1 MRMPRK
7 LVSNSTI
14 DPATG
19 NICMRRSDPWINNFN
34 EYLIAACRSNMDIK
48 FIWSGSDAKAL
59 VYYITD
65 YVTKTSLS
73 FHDTFSLVQKSIT
86 SLQNLRNQTNN
97 ESAIEKSRK
106 LVLRCYNMLASQQ
119 ELSGVQVASYL
130 MNWNDHYTTHRFQG
144 LFLIQTERFLQTQLN
159 ETRAQQKL
167 DTAAQDVIDNDM
179 YDDETIDNDN
189 NDEEHFQIQS
199 VEDDKKYVLVNTRI
213 DYQYRSDNLNRMCL
227 YDFVSIFYKKKMNST
242 DLKYLSKIAGSIE
255 EKITQKGRPP
265 NERFLFQKQHPQA
278 TTYLMMKYSEPHV
291 PVLYGPQI
299 PRQDRDDTRERYC
312 RAMLTLFVPWRTV
325 TDLCDISQTWEDAFK
340 CRQHLILSNS
350 WTIIENIQ
358 LLHEC
363 KKDRDDHLLQVI
375 AEAQTDNGLVDPV
388 LIPTNQVDGEY
399 GTDDS
404 DDLLE
409 LLGNLDENTVAMFN
423 ATKNSTENKYVEE
436 TIEAVKN
443 VGRFNSVN
451 TYGQYSLHEQS
462 DHIDQ
467 SLVPFISAT
476 PNLVRLNTKW
486 QEQLKTEKEQIRR
499 GLITGNFDKDNDD
512 MLNLD
517 TARSAVA
524 TVVTLNNMNINTKIC
539 ENYGSIPPVISVK
552 ANSCTQKSVADEFTL
567 NREQRAAFMIITGH
581 LDGDSR
587 CRTGN
592 LYKSS
597 RHILKYIIF
606 LGDNNGQLLM
616 CVPGCGG
623 TGKSQLI
630 RALTKYFLV
639 TKRIQMIRKLAPT
652 GIAAAEI
659 DGMTVHSFLG
669 EQRNSGKART
679 IKPGDSKL
687 EKEWALVEYLVIDE
701 MSMVGL
707 ILLAKLNRII
717 CAAKHTDPQVPF
729 GGVNVIFFGDYL
741 QYRPVYDVPLHTDFS
756 LPVKS
761 KSNKIPTEKQIQ
773 QRVARS
779 LILQINCV
787 VKLTQQMRTEDLRYL
802 QLLER
807 LRHGECN
814 YDDYELLLTRVVGQ
828 SSVPLLSD
836 SPWNKAP
843 ILVFRNE
850 VRTQLNHKAV
860 NHKAEQVGQTP
871 IICVA
876 QDTCKSKP
884 IEDRALIKKLLE
896 LSDSKTEHLP
906 GLLPLVPGMPVILT
920 QNIAIE
926 LGLINGVNGIFR
938 QLVYQEDSVST
949 DIISEE
955 FSKSARYVHRP
966 LYALVEITKSKI
978 ECNLEQLQPKL
989 IPIP

>member
-1 MRMPRK
+1 
-7 LVSNSTI
+7 
-14 DPATG
+14 
-19 NICMRRSDPWINNFN
+19 
-34 EYLIAACRSNMDIK
+34 
-48 FIWSGSDAKAL
+48 
-59 VYYITD
+59 
-65 YVTKTSLS
+65 
-73 FHDTFSLVQKSIT
+73 
-86 SLQNLRNQTNN
+86 
-97 ESAIEKSRK
+97 
-106 LVLRCYNMLASQQ
+106 
-119 ELSGVQVASYL
+119 
-130 MNWNDHYTTHRFQG
+130 
-144 LFLIQTERFLQTQLN
+144 
-159 ETRAQQKL
+159 
-167 DTAAQDVIDNDM
+167 
-179 YDDETIDNDN
+179 
-189 NDEEHFQIQS
+189 
-199 VEDDKKYVLVNTRI
+199 
-213 DYQYRSDNLNRMCL
+213 
-227 YDFVSIFYKKKMNST
+227 MNST

-255 EKITQKGRPP
+255 EKINQKGRPP

-278 TTYLMMKYSEPHV
+278 TTYLMMKYSQTHV

-299 PRQDRDDTRERYC
+299 PRRDRDDTRERYC
-312 RAMLTLFVPWRTV
+312 RAILTLFVPWRTV

-340 CRQHLILSNS
+340 SRQHLILRHS

-375 AEAQTDNGLVDPV
+375 AEAQTENDVVNPL
-388 LIPTNQVDGEY
+388 LIPAIQEVDGEY
-399 GTDDS
+399 GTDDC

-423 ATKNSTENKYVEE
+423 TTKNSTENRYIEE

-451 TYGQYSLHEQS
+451 SKYYLNVICRIDSNRKQFVAAYDQYSLNAS
-462 DHIDQ
+462 NDHIDH

-486 QEQLKTEKEQIRR
+486 QEQLKSEKEQIRR
-499 GLITGNFDKDNDD
+499 GLITGNYDKDDND

-517 TARSAVA
+517 AARSAVA
-524 TVVTLNNMNINTKIC
+524 TVVTLNNINTKIG
-539 ENYGSIPPVISVK
+539 ENYGSIPPVISFK
-552 ANSCTQKSVADEFTL
+552 ANSCTQKSIADEFTL

-592 LYKSS
+592 LCKRS
-597 RHILKYIIF
+597 RHIFKYIIF
-606 LGDNNGQLLM
+606 SGDNNGQLIM

-659 DGMTVHSFLG
+659 DGMTIHSFLG

-687 EKEWALVEYLVIDE
+687 EKEWALVEYLLIDE

-707 ILLAKLNRII
+707 TLLAKLNRII
-717 CAAKHTDPQVPF
+717 CAAKHTDPEVPF

-761 KSNKIPTEKQIQ
+761 KSNKIATEKQIQ

-787 VKLTQQMRTEDLRYL
+787 VKLTQQMRTDDPRYL

-807 LRHGECN
+807 LRRGECN

-860 NHKAEQVGQTP
+860 SHKAEQVGQTP
-871 IICVA
+871 IVCVA
-876 QDTCKSKP
+876 QDTCKGKP
-884 IEDRALIKKLLE
+884 IEDRALIKK
-896 LSDSKTEHLP
+896 
-906 GLLPLVPGMPVILT
+906 
-920 QNIAIE
+920 
-926 LGLINGVNGIFR
+926 
-938 QLVYQEDSVST
+938 
-949 DIISEE
+949 
-955 FSKSARYVHRP
+955 
-966 LYALVEITKSKI
+966 
-978 ECNLEQLQPKL
+978 
-989 IPIP
+989 

>member
-86 SLQNLRNQTNN
+86 SVQNLWNQTNN

-130 MNWNDHYTTHRFQG
+130 MNWDDHYTTHRFQD
-144 LFLIQTERFLQTQLN
+144 LFLIQTERFLQAQLN

-167 DTAAQDVIDNDM
+167 ETAAQNVIDNDI
-179 YDDETIDNDN
+179 YDDEAIDNDN

-199 VEDDKKYVLVNTRI
+199 TEHDKKYVLVNIRI
-213 DYQYRSDNLNRMCL
+213 DFQYRSDNLNRLCL

-255 EKITQKGRPP
+255 EKINQKGRPP

-278 TTYLMMKYSEPHV
+278 TTYLMMKYSESHV

-312 RAMLTLFVPWRTV
+312 RAILTLFVSWRTV
-325 TDLCDISQTWEDAFK
+325 TDICDISQTWEDAFK
-340 CRQHLILSNS
+340 SRQHLILSNS

-399 GTDDS
+399 GIDDS

-409 LLGNLDENTVAMFN
+409 LLGNLDENTVAMSN
-423 ATKNSTENKYVEE
+423 ATKNSTENRYIEE

-451 TYGQYSLHEQS
+451 
-462 DHIDQ
+462 
-467 SLVPFISAT
+467 
-476 PNLVRLNTKW
+476 N
-486 QEQLKTEKEQIRR
+486 
-499 GLITGNFDKDNDD
+499 NDV

-524 TVVTLNNMNINTKIC
+524 SVVTLNNINTKTY

-552 ANSCTQKSVADEFTL
+552 TNSCTQKSVADEFTL
-567 NREQRAAFMIITGH
+567 NREQRAVFMIITGH
-581 LDGDSR
+581 LDGDSL

-606 LGDNNGQLLM
+606 SGDNNGQLIM
-616 CVPGCGG
+616 CIPGCGG

-630 RALTKYFLV
+630 P
-639 TKRIQMIRKLAPT
+639 PT

-659 DGMTVHSFLG
+659 DDITIHSFLG
-669 EQRNSGKART
+669 EQRNPGKART
-679 IKPGDSKL
+679 IKPGDLKL
-687 EKEWALVEYLVIDE
+687 EKEWALVEYLLIDE
-701 MSMVGL
+701 ISMVGL
-707 ILLAKLNRII
+707 TLLAKLNRII

-741 QYRPVYDVPLHTDFS
+741 QYRPVYDVPLHTDFT

-761 KSNKIPTEKQIQ
+761 KSNKTPTEKQIQ

-807 LRHGECN
+807 LRHGERN

-860 NHKAEQVGQTP
+860 SHKAEQMGQAP
-871 IICVA
+871 IVCVA
-876 QDTCKSKP
+876 QDTCKGKP
-884 IEDRALIKKLLE
+884 IEDRALIKKFLE

-906 GLLPLVPGMPVILT
+906 GLLPLVPGTPVILT

-966 LYALVEITKSKI
+966 LYAL
-978 ECNLEQLQPKL
+978 
-989 IPIP
+989 